1 MPWYRAWIIPV
12 KAWMFSHILTQFAR
26 NKPQKHIQQLSIC
39 GDEQAQ
45 RKRTYQHAA
54 CIMRIHIRAPTVGGF
69 SRILEIS
76 VAQRRDVRPG
86 AGAQARIRAA
96 CGGTARN
103 LRRRHACLGRTRR
116 SVAKIAAAR
125 RLKARKS
132 DPRRMCSQRHHAAP
146 HSRAPRAAHRAPSRA
161 AKGPRPGP
169 GPVPTGQ
176 RPTRARRRRFGAL
189 FRANAPCAFS
199 GNPHA
204 RSLARSA
211 SGGARR
217 PARARSSP
225 KNPLSKLPLQPPR
238 RGPRPPR
245 TVPGSEPA
253 KVSPERARSCAAS
266 GRHRAT
272 AWPIAGRRGTPVGV
286 SGCPGASA
294 QEWSWHTLTGYNSN
308 IFQKGRF
315 FSSCATRI
323 YDYCVPTPS
332 NMANSIPAEWS
343 L

>member
-1 MPWYRAWIIPV
+1 MSSSGPAAAPCVLSFTPSTPSIVSSSSAASSRRPRLV
-12 KAWMFSHILTQFAR
+12 LT
-26 NKPQKHIQQLSIC
+26 PQDTLH
-39 GDEQAQ
+39 
-45 RKRTYQHAA
+45 
-54 CIMRIHIRAPTVGGF
+54 
-69 SRILEIS
+69 
-76 VAQRRDVRPG
+76 G
-86 AGAQARIRAA
+86 ATRQTSGRAA
-96 CGGTARN
+96 
-103 LRRRHACLGRTRR
+103 HA
-116 SVAKIAAAR
+116 
-125 RLKARKS
+125 
-132 DPRRMCSQRHHAAP
+132 H
-146 HSRAPRAAHRAPSRA
+146 APRAAHRAPSRA

-176 RPTRARRRRFGAL
+176 HPTPARRRRFGAL

-253 KVSPERARSCAAS
+253 KVSPERARSRAAS

-286 SGCPGASA
+286 GGCPGASGRLVPAAARPHPLGAALGATPCHRRSISRPKIYFIFEAIVAPLTLRQAVAVGILVVKTNPLGVWKRPGGGGGVGGASLCCGGAADPVRSLPPWVVVA
-294 QEWSWHTLTGYNSN
+294 QAGTLP
-308 IFQKGRF
+308 Q
-315 FSSCATRI
+315 
-323 YDYCVPTPS
+323 
-332 NMANSIPAEWS
+332 
-343 L
+343 

>member
-1 MPWYRAWIIPV
+1 MLDWTVCEGLSPRSRPRGVWKPEN
-12 KAWMFSHILTQFAR
+12 LTLDACA
-26 NKPQKHIQQLSIC
+26 S
-39 GDEQAQ
+39 
-45 RKRTYQHAA
+45 QH
-54 CIMRIHIRAPTVGGF
+54 
-69 SRILEIS
+69 
-76 VAQRRDVRPG
+76 
-86 AGAQARIRAA
+86 
-96 CGGTARN
+96 
-103 LRRRHACLGRTRR
+103 
-116 SVAKIAAAR
+116 
-125 RLKARKS
+125 
-132 DPRRMCSQRHHAAP
+132 HHAAP
-146 HSRAPRAAHRAPSRA
+146 HSQAPRAAHRAPSRA

-169 GPVPTGQ
+169 VPVPTGQ

-245 TVPGSEPA
+245 TVPGSEQA
-253 KVSPERARSCAAS
+253 KVSPERARSRAAS

-286 SGCPGASA
+286 GGCPGASGRLVPPA
-294 QEWSWHTLTGYNSN
+294 ALLPPLGAAPGAAPCHRRPLSRPEIYFIFEAIVEPLTLR
-308 IFQKGRF
+308 QAVGRAKKNRRAGHACHLEGGQRH
-315 FSSCATRI
+315 SQNVGHERRACEHVGVRCSA
-323 YDYCVPTPS
+323 
-332 NMANSIPAEWS
+332 
-343 L
+343 